1 MNFKFPDYIIIIV
14 EDIEKMIGFYT
25 GTLGMELAHRAG
37 RYAQLKTGRTRLGFY
52 TRNAMS
58 ETLGRKLSKPDK
70 GAYTFEIGFKV
81 DDIDAVFKSLTD
93 RGVKVAVGPSDRQWG
108 QRTAYVYDPEENL
121 IELAQDKS

>member
-14 EDIEKMIGFYT
+14 EDIDKMLGFYT
-25 GTLGMELAHRAG
+25 DTMGMDLAHHAG
-37 RYAQLKTGRTRLGFY
+37 QYAQLKTGRTRLGFY
-52 TRNAMS
+52 TRKAMS

-81 DDIDAVFKSLTD
+81 EDVDAVFKSLTD
-93 RGVKVAVGPSDRQWG
+93 LGVKAAVEPSDRPWG